1 MSYVITRKILIVA
14 AAIACL
20 SIAACG
26 QMDRG
31 VANLTGHS
39 EQCIDGVKYVQF
51 SSGASV
57 KYKKDST
64 VDTCN

>member
-1 MSYVITRKILIVA
+1 MKYVIVRKVLICA
-14 AAIACL
+14 AALAAL
-20 SIAACG
+20 SVAACG
-26 QMDRG
+26 QMDRSM
-31 VANLTGHS
+31 ANLTGHS

-64 VDTCN
+64 VETCN

>member
-1 MSYVITRKILIVA
+1 MRYVMIRKILIGIWALA
-14 AAIACL
+14 AL
-20 SIAACG
+20 SVAACG

-51 SSGASV
+51 PSGATV

-64 VDTCN
+64 VETCN